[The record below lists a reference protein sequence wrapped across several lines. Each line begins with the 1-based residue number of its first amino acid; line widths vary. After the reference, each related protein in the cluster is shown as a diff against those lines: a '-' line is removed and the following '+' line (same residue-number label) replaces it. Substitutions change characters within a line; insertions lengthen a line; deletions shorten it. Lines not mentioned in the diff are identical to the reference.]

1 MENVTLELNNYR
13 ARRILYL
20 SIRKYLEE
28 IKIYSDRAS
37 SLEPELIDK
46 VTELARELEKDKK
59 LFDQLNYE
67 IGQKK

>member
-46 VTELARELEKDKK
+46 VIELARELEKDKK